1 MKIKLTFPLK
11 FHEIS
16 INKTSVSVNSFL
28 YEIYIEIIKQL
39 IKLKNCIL
47 KKSLTQIFLFNIF

>member
-16 INKTSVSVNSFL
+16 RNKTRVSVNSFL